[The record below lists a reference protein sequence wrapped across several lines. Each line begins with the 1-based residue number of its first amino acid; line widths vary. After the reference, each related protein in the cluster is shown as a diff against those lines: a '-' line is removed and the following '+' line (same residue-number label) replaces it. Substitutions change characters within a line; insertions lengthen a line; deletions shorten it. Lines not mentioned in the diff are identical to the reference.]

1 MNPARVLALLTAF
14 SGLLA
19 APAQQ
24 GKKTSAPP
32 ATDAGQIVDLPG
44 RPNDAHAQ
52 RQHYVVLVSLDG
64 FRYDYPQEHSAPNIA
79 ALAAGGATA
88 PDGMLPSYPSLTFPN
103 HWTLVTGL
111 RPEHHG
117 IVRNSFYDPA
127 RKETY
132 SYKESKT
139 NADGTWYSGTPL
151 WSLAEQQGMRAASF
165 FWPGSEAE
173 VAGERPDDY
182 VHFLDTLPDEQRID
196 QVLKWLAL
204 PAAQRPHLITL
215 YYSNTDHAGHK
226 YGPDS
231 AEETEAVHHVDALMG
246 ELRKRLDATGLPVDM
261 VVLADHGMVRIDP
274 EWIQFDTYAD
284 LSHTRVQEWLL
295 YPDSEAE
302 TEKVYQQ
309 FRAHPDP
316 RFSVYRRKDVPAELH
331 YSASARIGDP
341 VLIPNGPYIG
351 HAHASNTVPSPGDH
365 GYDPAKLTAMRAL
378 FVANGPDIKP
388 GVQLPVFPNIDVYDF
403 IARLLDLKPVAND
416 GELGP
421 LGAALK
427 RRK

>member
-1 MNPARVLALLTAF
+1 MKSASALALLLTLS
-14 SGLLA
+14 SGLVA
-19 APAQQ
+19 GTAQQ
-24 GKKTSAPP
+24 GKKTSAP
-32 ATDAGQIVDLPG
+32 AAAEAGQMVDLPG
-44 RPNDAHAQ
+44 KPNDAHAM

-64 FRYDYPQEHSAPNIA
+64 FRYDYPQEHGAPNIT
-79 ALAAGGATA
+79 ALAAAGATA
-88 PDGMLPSYPSLTFPN
+88 LNGMLPSYPSLTFPN

-111 RPEHHG
+111 FPEHHG
-117 IVRNSFYDPA
+117 IVRNSFYDPV

-139 NADGTWYSGTPL
+139 NADGTWYGGTPL
-151 WSLAEQQGMRAASF
+151 WSLAEGQGMRAASF

-196 QVLKWLAL
+196 QVITWLQL
-204 PAAQRPHLITL
+204 PPAQRPHLITL
-215 YYSNTDHAGHK
+215 YYSNTDHAGHN

-231 AEETEAVHHVDALMG
+231 PEVREAVRHVDALMG
-246 ELRKRLDATGLPVDM
+246 DLRKRLDATGLPVNM

-274 EWIQFDTYAD
+274 GWIQFDKFAD

-302 TEKVYQQ
+302 TEKLYEQ

-316 RFSVYRRKDVPAELH
+316 RFSVYRRRDVPAELH
-331 YSASARIGDP
+331 YSASPRIGDP
-341 VLIPNGPYIG
+341 VIIPNGPYIG
-351 HAHASNTVPSPGDH
+351 HPHATDTVPSPGDH
-365 GYDPAKLTAMRAL
+365 GYDPAKLTSMRAL
-378 FVANGPDIKP
+378 FLANGPDIRA
-388 GVQLPVFPNIDVYDF
+388 GVQLPVFPNVDVYSF
-403 IARLLDLKPVAND
+403 VARLLDLKPPAND

-421 LGAALK
+421 LREALK
-427 RRK
+427 KR

>member
-1 MNPARVLALLTAF
+1 MNSTRVLTVWLLCF
-14 SGLLA
+14 SGCIHA
-19 APAQQ
+19 TAQQ
-24 GKKTSAPP
+24 GKKSSAPP
-32 ATDAGQIVDLPG
+32 SADAGQVVELPG
-44 RPNDAHAQ
+44 APNDAHALK
-52 RQHYVVLVSLDG
+52 QHYVVLVSLDG
-64 FRYDYPQEHSAPNIA
+64 FRYDYPQEHGAPNIQ
-79 ALAAGGATA
+79 ALAKNGATA

-127 RKETY
+127 RKKTY
-132 SYKESKT
+132 SYKDSAL
-139 NADGTWYSGTPL
+139 NGDGTWYGGTPL

-182 VHFLDTLPDEQRID
+182 VHFLDTYPDEKRID
-196 QVLKWLAL
+196 QVIAWLAL
-204 PAAQRPHLITL
+204 APAQRPHLITL
-215 YYSNTDHAGHK
+215 YYSNTDHAGHF

-231 AEETEAVHHVDALMG
+231 AETRDAVHHVDALVG

-261 VVLADHGMVRIDP
+261 IVLADHGMVRIDP
-274 EWIQFDTYAD
+274 EWIQFDKFAD
-284 LSHTRVQEWLL
+284 LSHTKVQEWLL

-302 TEKVYQQ
+302 TERVYAE

-316 RFSVYRRKDVPAELH
+316 RFTVYRRKDVPAELH

-341 VLIPNGPYIG
+341 VIIPNGPYIAHL
-351 HAHASNTVPSPGDH
+351 HATDTKPNPGDH
-365 GYDPAKLTAMRAL
+365 GYDPTKLTAMRAL
-378 FVANGPDIKP
+378 FVANGPDIRK
-388 GVQLPVFPNIDVYDF
+388 GVSLPLFSNVDVYDF
-403 IARLLDLKPVAND
+403 IAKLLDLKPAAND

-421 LGAALK
+421 LKQALK
-427 RRK
+427 H